1 MILETNDKKIIEQF
15 EKERKELYE
24 KLIKERFQIPTRSEE
39 IQENSIT

>member
-24 KLIKERFQIPTRSEE
+24 KLIKERFQIPTRLEE
-39 IQENSIT
+39 IQENPLT